1 MKSMFTK
8 TFALLA
14 VAASLSA
21 CAGMTQTQRNTA
33 TGAVIGG
40 VAGNLIGGDTGST
53 LGGAALGGV
62 IGSQVH
68 RHRLSVCSLR
78 IYSVRPSE
86 TEFSDGLNVFFFSDP
101 LLIQPANS
109 SWL

>member
-1 MKSMFTK
+1 MKSVIVK
-8 TFALLA
+8 TVALLA
-14 VAASLSA
+14 VAASLTA
-21 CAGMTQTQRNTA
+21 CENMSRSQRNTA

-68 RHRLSVCSLR
+68 K
-78 IYSVRPSE
+78 Y
-86 TEFSDGLNVFFFSDP
+86 
-101 LLIQPANS
+101 
-109 SWL
+109 